1 LIEKAKAW
9 SVAFEPIRLPGVGGP
24 KKKSLRELNMKP
36 PIHVI
41 VEYNPSPEFNEEA
54 PYTIPR
60 HNEVIAQHGSVL
72 WPKITK
78 SGRTRLYSQDIPR
91 INEQIGWKSIETH
104 FYMYGPEH
112 KHYDRQL
119 HVALLKHIYL
129 EHEIDR
135 HDPRIPPMYH
145 LSEGVEKA
153 MYFFELAIEIKKVHL
168 DELENLLVY
177 PDMTFL
183 DLVSFISPQ
192 RVLEA
197 KDRPFFG

>member
-1 LIEKAKAW
+1 M
-9 SVAFEPIRLPGVGGP
+9 
-24 KKKSLRELNMKP
+24 ELNLRP

-54 PYTIPR
+54 PYTIDNHR
-60 HNEVIAQHGSVL
+60 NVLAEHDSVL

-78 SGRTRLYSQDIPR
+78 SGRTRLYSHDVPR
-91 INEQIGWKSIETH
+91 INEQICWESLETH

-112 KHYDRQL
+112 KEYDRKL

-135 HDPRIPPMYH
+135 KDPRIPLMYK
-145 LSEGVEKA
+145 LSESVEKV
-153 MYFFELAIEIKKVHL
+153 MYFFELAIEIKEAHL

-192 RVLEA
+192 RVLETEE
-197 KDRPFFG
+197 RIFFG